1 MDNKGAIYRMYLV
14 VIISLVLSISTV
26 RGQDAC
32 TTAQLAVASNS
43 VCQQALLTL
52 ATSNGTGIDSSSPV
66 CMDPCYSLVT
76 DVADNCP
83 DLVRHLRT

>member
-1 MDNKGAIYRMYLV
+1 M
-14 VIISLVLSISTV
+14 IISLVLCISTAV
-26 RGQDAC
+26 RSQDAC

-43 VCQQALLTL
+43 VCLQTLQTL
-52 ATSNGTGIDSSSPV
+52 AMSNGTAIDSSSPV

-83 DLVRHLRT
+83 DLVSHLWLVLHT